1 MQQISREQVQSLMR
15 KNASVVEVLP
25 GPSFRKSHLPRAVNV
40 PLDAAFEERIQSVV
54 PDKNT
59 AVIVYC
65 ANIDCLLSPKAA
77 ERLDRL
83 GYNKV
88 FDYKAGKEDWTKA
101 NLPVEGADRAVQ
113 RSVLE
118 CGPAA

>member
-15 KNASVVEVLP
+15 KNTSVVEVLP
-25 GPSFRKSHLPRAVNV
+25 EPSFRKSHLPRAVNV

-77 ERLDRL
+77 ERLDGL

-101 NLPVEGADRAVQ
+101 NLPVEVG
-113 RSVLE
+113 
-118 CGPAA
+118 